1 MCILMKI
8 NMYKTITWVVVLYG
22 YKIWSVV
29 VVVGEEH
36 ELYVSEQVLTIIFR
50 KPVENVHLQY
60 GEVDGR
66 VV

>member
-1 MCILMKI
+1 MKI

-22 YKIWSVV
+22 YKIWSVVVVV